1 MKGVGMSKKSKD
13 PQVEGPPPGAPVNA
27 SPFNKSAPIRVSFSV
42 YVISLIVV
50 ALAVFILM
58 LVQYLPGYRSYYK
71 IKSGVKGADYVY
83 VGIRIPKEE
92 LKKRNINPLT
102 REDDIAKVLQ
112 DMGAKRSKVEIN
124 PDRVTI
130 PGE

>member
-42 YVISLIVV
+42 YVISL
-50 ALAVFILM
+50 